1 MPTCSHAER
10 LVPLLSDGEL
20 DGPLRREVA
29 SHVSGCVVCTGA
41 LAALER
47 GRELL
52 WQEIE
57 EQVEQIDFSGF
68 WEGVVEKRTEPPLP
82 WAVRLQLWRERWWS
96 GRSLSAPVWAVA
108 VALALLVAALFL
120 PRPSLSPDLVS
131 KNFEQVALVANDQA
145 QIESLS
151 SAATV
156 FLWNEPASNT
166 TVIWVGDDSDGG
178 VP

>member
-1 MPTCSHAER
+1 
-10 LVPLLSDGEL
+10 
-20 DGPLRREVA
+20 
-29 SHVSGCVVCTGA
+29 VSGCVVCTGA

-68 WEGVVEKRTEPPLP
+68 WEGVAEKRTELPLP
-82 WAVRLQLWRERWWS
+82 WEVRLQLWRERWWS
-96 GRSLSAPVWAVA
+96 GWSLSAPAWAVA
-108 VALALLVAALFL
+108 VALVLLVAALFL
-120 PRPSLSPDLVS
+120 PRPYPSPDLVS
-131 KNFEQVALVANDQA
+131 KNFEQFALVANDQA

-156 FLWNEPASNT
+156 FLWNEPAHNA